1 MESVKDAITTVSTW
15 LKTVTEF
22 GITVILAL
30 VVIELLF
37 PGFTGIV
44 ENIGAIVAQFSSEGL
59 VGLIALLL
67 FLLLFRQH

>member
-1 MESVKDAITTVSTW
+1 MEPVKDAITTVSTW

-22 GITVILAL
+22 GITVIPAL

-67 FLLLFRQH
+67 FLLLFRQQ

>member
-15 LKTVTEF
+15 LKTGTEF

-67 FLLLFRQH
+67 FLLLFRQQ

>member
-1 MESVKDAITTVSTW
+1 MDSVKDAITTVSTW

-67 FLLLFRQH
+67 FLLLFRQQ